1 MKLNRNIVLGVSLA
15 FILLNCIALT
25 REIFFIPLLSGAF
38 LLLYLLFFRVDI
50 LIYLMAFITP
60 FSIIIKN
67 NQINFGLSMPSEL
80 IMIALTLLFL
90 FRILYDIKLDRKIL
104 KHPISI
110 VIYLYLIW
118 LLITSIT
125 SEIPIVS
132 FKFLASKIWFIVSS
146 YFVVIQLIKEDLNN
160 AIKFFNCYAVGL
172 AMIVIIT
179 TIRHAGMG
187 FSEDSGHWVMSP
199 FYNDHT
205 AYGAILA
212 FFLPISIGF
221 FFLPENNKWEKTGY
235 IILSIIFIVGLY
247 LSFSRAAWISF
258 IVAAG
263 VWGVLKLRIKFSWFI
278 IGISSLFIL
287 FYFFSNDLLY
297 KMSRNSQDS
306 SGNFVE
312 QVQSIFNISTDASN
326 VERINR
332 WVAAKG
338 MIIERPIVGWG
349 PGTYQFVYA
358 PFQKGK
364 YKTIIS
370 TNFGTGGN
378 AHSEYIGPWAET
390 GTVGLF
396 IILALVILIL
406 YYGIGT
412 YIRTKD
418 TKFRI
423 LSLTV
428 SLSLI
433 TYFIHGA
440 LNNFLDTDKLSLPF
454 WASFAVIVVLN
465 SLYQDKKQE
474 ETENLRE

>member
-1 MKLNRNIVLGVSLA
+1 
-15 FILLNCIALT
+15 
-25 REIFFIPLLSGAF
+25 
-38 LLLYLLFFRVDI
+38 
-50 LIYLMAFITP
+50 MAFITP
-60 FSIIIKN
+60 FSIIIEN
-67 NQINFGLSMPSEL
+67 NQVNLGLSMPSEV
-80 IMIALTLLFL
+80 IMIAVTILFL
-90 FRILYDIKLDRKIL
+90 FRILYDIKLDRKLLI
-104 KHPISI
+104 HPVSI
-110 VIYLYLIW
+110 AIYIYLIW

-146 YFVVIQLIKEDLNN
+146 YFMVIQLIKKDLSN
-160 AIKFFNCYAVGL
+160 AIKFLNCYAIGL
-172 AMIVIIT
+172 ALIVIIT
-179 TIRHAGMG
+179 TARHAGMG
-187 FSEDSGHWVMSP
+187 FSEDSGHWIMSP

-221 FFLPENNKWEKTGY
+221 FFLPDNSKWKKIGY
-235 IILSIIFIVGLY
+235 LILSFIFIIGLY

-258 IVAAG
+258 IMAAG
-263 VWGVLKLRIKFSWFI
+263 VWLVLKLRIKFSWFI
-278 IGISSLFIL
+278 IGITSLFFL
-287 FYFFSNDLLY
+287 FYFFSDDLLY

-312 QVQSIFNISTDASN
+312 QVQSISNISTDSSN

-338 MIIERPIVGWG
+338 MILERPVVGWG

-358 PFQKGK
+358 PFQKAK

-390 GTVGLF
+390 GTIGLF
-396 IILALVILIL
+396 TILTLCILIL
-406 YYGIGT
+406 YYGITT
-412 YIRTKD
+412 YIRAKNTKN
-418 TKFRI
+418 RL

-428 SLSLI
+428 SLSLV

-465 SLYQDKKQE
+465 SLYLEKSKE
-474 ETENLRE
+474 EKETQ

>member
-1 MKLNRNIVLGVSLA
+1 MKLNRNIVWGVSLA

-25 REIFFIPLLSGAF
+25 REMFFIPLLSGAF
-38 LLLYLLFFRVDI
+38 ILLYLLFFRVDI

-67 NQINFGLSMPSEL
+67 DQINLGLSLPSES

-110 VIYLYLIW
+110 AIYFYLIW

-146 YFVVIQLIKEDLNN
+146 YFVVIHLIKEDINN

-172 AMIVIIT
+172 AIIVLIT
-179 TIRHAGMG
+179 TIHHAGMG
-187 FSEDSGHWVMSP
+187 FSEESGHWVMSP

-221 FFLPENNKWEKTGY
+221 FFLPENNKWKKTGY
-235 IILSIIFIVGLY
+235 LILSIIFIVGFY

-258 IVAAG
+258 IIAAG
-263 VWGVLKLRIKFSWFI
+263 VWVVLKLRIKFSWFI
-278 IGISSLFIL
+278 VGISSLFIL
-287 FYFFSNDLLY
+287 FYFFSDDLLY

-312 QVQSIFNISTDASN
+312 QVQSISNISTDASN

-396 IILALVILIL
+396 VILALVILIL
-406 YYGIGT
+406 YYGIRT
-412 YIRTKD
+412 YIRIKD
-418 TKFRI
+418 TKFRL

-465 SLYQDKKQE
+465 SLYLNKKKE
-474 ETENLRE
+474 ETEALK

>member
-1 MKLNRNIVLGVSLA
+1 MKLNRYIVLGVSLA
-15 FILLNCIALT
+15 FILLNCLALT
-25 REIFFIPLLSGAF
+25 REMFFIPLLSGAF
-38 LLLYLLFFRVDI
+38 ILLYLLFFRVDI
-50 LIYLMAFITP
+50 LIYLMAFTTP

-67 NQINFGLSMPSEL
+67 NQINLGLSLPSEL

-110 VIYLYLIW
+110 VIYFYLIW

-146 YFVVIQLIKEDLNN
+146 YFVVIHLIKKDLNN

-172 AMIVIIT
+172 AIIVLIT

-221 FFLPENNKWEKTGY
+221 FFLPKNNKWQKTGY
-235 IILSIIFIVGLY
+235 LILSIIFIVGFY

-258 IVAAG
+258 IIAAG
-263 VWGVLKLRIKFSWFI
+263 VWVVLKLRIKFSWFI
-278 IGISSLFIL
+278 VGISSLFIL
-287 FYFFSNDLLY
+287 FYFFSGDLLY

-312 QVQSIFNISTDASN
+312 QVQSISNISTDASN

-338 MIIERPIVGWG
+338 MIIERPILGWG

-390 GTVGLF
+390 GTIGLF
-396 IILALVILIL
+396 VILALVILIL
-406 YYGIGT
+406 YYGIRT
-412 YIRTKD
+412 YIRIKD
-418 TKFRI
+418 TKLRL
-423 LSLTV
+423 LSLTL

-433 TYFIHGA
+433 TYFIHGG

-465 SLYQDKKQE
+465 SLYLNKNKE
-474 ETENLRE
+474 EIEALK

>member
-15 FILLNCIALT
+15 FILLNCLALT
-25 REIFFIPLLSGAF
+25 REMFFIPLLSGSF
-38 LLLYLLFFRVDI
+38 ILLYILFFRVDI

-67 NQINFGLSMPSEL
+67 NQINLGLSMPSEL

-110 VIYLYLIW
+110 VIYFYLIW

-146 YFVVIQLIKEDLNN
+146 YFVVIQLIKDDVNN

-172 AMIVIIT
+172 AIIVLIT

-221 FFLPENNKWEKTGY
+221 FFLPENNKWKKTGY
-235 IILSIIFIVGLY
+235 LILSIIFIVGFY

-258 IVAAG
+258 IIAAG
-263 VWGVLKLRIKFSWFI
+263 VWVVLKLRIKFSWFI
-278 IGISSLFIL
+278 VGISSLFIL
-287 FYFFSNDLLY
+287 FYFFSDDLLY

-312 QVQSIFNISTDASN
+312 QVQSISNISTDASN

-396 IILALVILIL
+396 VILALVILIL
-406 YYGIGT
+406 YYGIRT
-412 YIRTKD
+412 YIRIKD
-418 TKFRI
+418 TKLRL
-423 LSLTV
+423 LSLTF

-433 TYFIHGA
+433 TYFIHGG

-465 SLYQDKKQE
+465 SLYLNKNKE
-474 ETENLRE
+474 EIETLR

>member
-15 FILLNCIALT
+15 FILLNCLALT
-25 REIFFIPLLSGAF
+25 REMFFIPLLSGAF
-38 LLLYLLFFRVDI
+38 ILLYLLFFRVDI

-67 NQINFGLSMPSEL
+67 NQINLGLSIPSEL

-110 VIYLYLIW
+110 VIYFYLIW

-146 YFVVIQLIKEDLNN
+146 YFVVIQLIKDDVKN

-172 AMIVIIT
+172 AIIVLIT
-179 TIRHAGMG
+179 TIRHAGMV

-235 IILSIIFIVGLY
+235 LILSIIFIVGFY

-258 IVAAG
+258 IIAAG
-263 VWGVLKLRIKFSWFI
+263 VWVVLKLRIKFSWFI
-278 IGISSLFIL
+278 VGISSLFIL
-287 FYFFSNDLLY
+287 FYFFSDDLLY

-312 QVQSIFNISTDASN
+312 QVQSISNISTDASN

-396 IILALVILIL
+396 VILALVILIL
-406 YYGIGT
+406 YYGIRT
-412 YIRTKD
+412 YIRIKD
-418 TKFRI
+418 TKLRL
-423 LSLTV
+423 LSLTF

-433 TYFIHGA
+433 TYFIHGG

-465 SLYQDKKQE
+465 SLYLNKNKE
-474 ETENLRE
+474 EIETLR